1 MKDDKEYVD
10 STVKQEY
17 IDDSY
22 QETDYLINQN
32 VADYC
37 EPNLEEMNYDYID
50 YSAIPGLAQEPKK
63 KKPKIPGRKID
74 PEIRKKYTPI
84 VHEGN
89 KLFECN
95 ECKKTY
101 ATTYSV
107 RTHISSE
114 HEGNRPMCTVCAK
127 TFCHKNVLQK
137 HMNEVHEKKI
147 VARCDKC
154 DKSFTQKNAL
164 QEHIER
170 VHEGKRYI
178 CSFCGLELT
187 SKKGLRQHMETI
199 HEGKRPHLCTICGAD
214 FSQQQHLKR
223 HIESVHEKK
232 QHPCSMCDKVFM
244 DTGYLKKHIKIKHRA
259 FTLEQRKP
267 HLCIECGLR
276 FTLRGNLTKHTK
288 TVHEKSAACSCDR
301 CGSNFASK
309 ENLKAHIKAV
319 HEGIKP
325 KPRVRKPNNK
335 HLNDYSFDPVTGNS
349 GLDSGGAGGARP
361 PVEFGGSEKGRSL
374 ISAYNPSAILR
385 LDRHLKID

>member
-1 MKDDKEYVD
+1 MKDDKEYFD

-22 QETDYLINQN
+22 QETDYLINQS

-37 EPNLEEMNYDYID
+37 EPNLEEMNYEYID

-84 VHEGN
+84 VQEGN

-127 TFCHKNVLQK
+127 TFCHKNVLLK

-154 DKSFTQKNAL
+154 DKGFTQKNAL
-164 QEHIER
+164 KRHIDS
-170 VHEGKRYI
+170 V
-178 CSFCGLELT
+178 
-187 SKKGLRQHMETI
+187 
-199 HEGKRPHLCTICGAD
+199 HEGKRPHLCTICGSSFAENKKLQLHIAAVHKKEKP
-214 FSQQQHLKR
+214 FS
-223 HIESVHEKK
+223 
-232 QHPCSMCDKVFM
+232 C
-244 DTGYLKKHIKIKHRA
+244 
-259 FTLEQRKP
+259 
-267 HLCIECGLR
+267 HLCGIR
-276 FTLRGNLTKHTK
+276 FARKDKLN
-288 TVHEKSAACSCDR
+288 VH
-301 CGSNFASK
+301 
-309 ENLKAHIKAV
+309 IQAV

-325 KPRVRKPNNK
+325 KPRRPKSEGHV
-335 HLNDYSFDPVTGNS
+335 SNS
-349 GLDSGGAGGARP
+349 GH
-361 PVEFGGSEKGRSL
+361 L
-374 ISAYNPSAILR
+374 IENPSGHHQ
-385 LDRHLKID
+385 LDI